1 MNVQTQAPLTEARR
15 ILAILHRRRLL
26 IAACA
31 AVALLAAFL
40 HNQTTRPVYE
50 ARVRVL
56 LDKPGASLMPSDL
69 TGLADDTNTL
79 LEVLRGR
86 ELAERVVGKLG
97 SRLGAELGTGPMV
110 SLWELV
116 RNRIV
121 GAPSTPVAPDGMPL
135 SPAASAFQSRVRVTP
150 VPGTRL
156 IDIRF
161 SAYDPALT
169 SLAANTLVSS
179 FADLAAGDRSTRSGE
194 RSEWIG
200 EQYKQQEQ
208 RIQVLAERLEQKRR
222 QAGVHS
228 EGDVDRQL
236 ASLNTSITAV
246 AAERANK
253 QALLDQIRTGANP
266 AQALPLAMQGSLA
279 ELRAQQ
285 RRAQDDLLRLSEQL
299 GERHPQMQE
308 ARNRVASLAQQID
321 GEARAVANSLE
332 NEVRLLRQREGSLE
346 SERDGL
352 RASLGAGGG
361 AQAEIQSIEQQLT
374 TERALLVQM
383 SGQARTT
390 EIQGAYRLPPL
401 RVLEAATTPG
411 APVYPQAGNSYR
423 NALLLGLAIGIALAL
438 GFDALDNTVK
448 TPEDVRDALGLSL
461 LGVIPEAQADEG
473 PAVRTPAVF
482 RAGPY
487 SAAEAYRLLRT
498 NLTYSMPPEGGR
510 LLVMSSAN
518 PGEGKTTTCANL
530 AGALAVAGA
539 RVLTIDADLR
549 RPTLHLHFGLQRA
562 RGLTDVIVG
571 KLELEAALQPTRW
584 AGLSAITCGYLPP
597 NPAEL
602 LASTRLR
609 DLLHGLRSR
618 FDWVLV
624 DTPPVLAMADTS
636 ILAPFVDGII
646 LVVGAEVSTRPAVQR
661 SIDQL
666 RGVGGVVL
674 GAVLNRV
681 DLKRNAYYYSHY
693 YGDYYRSY
701 YSAENPAA
709 ESGKLRRFRRP

>member
-1 MNVQTQAPLTEARR
+1 VNPTTQAPLTEARR
-15 ILAILHRRRLL
+15 VLAILHRRRLL
-26 IAACA
+26 IAACT
-31 AVALLAAFL
+31 AVSLLAAFL
-40 HNQTTRPVYE
+40 HTQTTRPVYE

-56 LDKPGASLMPSDL
+56 LEKPGAPLGQTDL
-69 TGLADDTNTL
+69 TGIADDTNTL

-86 ELAERVVGKLG
+86 EIAERVV
-97 SRLGAELGTGPMV
+97 SRLGNRMASELGTGPMV

-116 RNRIV
+116 RHRMF
-121 GAPSTPVAPDGMPL
+121 GPPATPVAPDGVPL
-135 SPAASAFQSRVRVTP
+135 SPSASAFQSRVRVTP
-150 VPGTRL
+150 VAGTRL

-169 SLAANTLVSS
+169 AVAANSLVDA
-179 FADLAAGDRSTRSGE
+179 FTELAAGDRSNRSGE
-194 RSEWIG
+194 RTEWL
-200 EQYKQQEQ
+200 EDQHRQQQQ
-208 RIQVLAERLEQKRR
+208 RVLALAAQLEQKRR
-222 QAGVHS
+222 AAGVDLG
-228 EGDVDRQL
+228 GDGERRT
-236 ASLNTSITAV
+236 ASLAATLSALQ
-246 AAERANK
+246 AERGTK
-253 QALLDQIRTGANP
+253 QALLDQVRSGTNP
-266 AQALPLAMQGSLA
+266 ADALPLSMQGGLA
-279 ELRAQQ
+279 ELRGQL
-285 RRAQDDLLRLSEQL
+285 RRAQEDQARLAEQL

-308 ARNRVASLAQQID
+308 ARQRVASLEQQLSA
-321 GEARAVANSLE
+321 EARAVVTGLE
-332 NEVRLLRQREGSLE
+332 NEVRMLLQREATLSGEIAS
-346 SERDGL
+346 L
-352 RASLGAGGG
+352 RAEVVGSG
-361 AQAEIQSIEQQLT
+361 AQAEIQSLEQQLDN
-374 TERALLVQM
+374 ERALLVQM
-383 SGQARTT
+383 TGQARTT
-390 EIQGAYRLPPL
+390 ELQGAYRLPPL
-401 RVLEAATTPG
+401 RVLEPATTPG
-411 APVYPQAGNSYR
+411 SPVSPRAGSTYR
-423 NALLLGLAIGIALAL
+423 NALLLGLVIGIALAL

-461 LGVIPEAQADEG
+461 LGVIPEAQPEEG
-473 PAVRTPAVF
+473 PASRTPAVF

-498 NLTYSMPPEGGR
+498 NLTYSLPPEGGR

-539 RVLTIDADLR
+539 RVLAIDADLR

-571 KLELEAALQPTRW
+571 KLDLEAALQPTRW

-609 DLLHGLRSR
+609 DMLHNLRGR

-636 ILAPFVDGII
+636 ILAPFVDGVI

-709 ESGKLRRFRRP
+709 ESGKLRRFKRS